1 MNGSHDHD
9 SPAVSQ
15 IPPVD
20 VDDALQYTPLSSVV
34 PLATGA
40 PPPPLALTRAR

>member
-1 MNGSHDHD
+1 MNGS
-9 SPAVSQ
+9 SNAYATS

-34 PLATGA
+34 PL
-40 PPPPLALTRAR
+40 PPGTLSTKIPRLSGR